1 MDMNGVLLNDSGKTK
16 FLKHYEEKLMTT
28 IKHRS
33 LGTNVSYRGLIR
45 LECYKLIKH
54 LLGMEIYKPFVICG
68 KNTQQKENLMYVIIV
83 YDVQVE
89 RIDDLRKYL
98 RRYLNWVQNSVF
110 EGELTLAQLE
120 EIKVGISRHTDKEKD
135 HLLIYQVR
143 DKDLLKKHT
152 IGTLKS
158 EPSTII

>member
-1 MDMNGVLLNDSGKTK
+1 
-16 FLKHYEEKLMTT
+16 
-28 IKHRS
+28 
-33 LGTNVSYRGLIR
+33 
-45 LECYKLIKH
+45 
-54 LLGMEIYKPFVICG
+54 
-68 KNTQQKENLMYVIIV
+68 MYVIIV

-98 RRYLNWVQNSVF
+98 RRYLDWVQNSVF

-120 EIKVGISRHTDKEKD
+120 EIKVGISRHIDKEKD
-135 HLLIYQVR
+135 HLVIYQVR
-143 DKDLLKKHT
+143 DKELLKKDA

>member
-1 MDMNGVLLNDSGKTK
+1 
-16 FLKHYEEKLMTT
+16 
-28 IKHRS
+28 
-33 LGTNVSYRGLIR
+33 
-45 LECYKLIKH
+45 
-54 LLGMEIYKPFVICG
+54 
-68 KNTQQKENLMYVIIV
+68 MYVIIV

-98 RRYLNWVQNSVF
+98 RRYLDWVQNSVF

-120 EIKVGISRHTDKEKD
+120 EIKVGISRHIDIEKD

-143 DKDLLKKHT
+143 DKDLLKKQA

>member
-1 MDMNGVLLNDSGKTK
+1 
-16 FLKHYEEKLMTT
+16 
-28 IKHRS
+28 
-33 LGTNVSYRGLIR
+33 
-45 LECYKLIKH
+45 
-54 LLGMEIYKPFVICG
+54 
-68 KNTQQKENLMYVIIV
+68 MYVIIV

-98 RRYLNWVQNSVF
+98 RRYLEWMQNSVF
-110 EGELTLAQLE
+110 EGELTHAQLE
-120 EIKVGISRHTDKEKD
+120 GVKVGISHRINKEKD

-143 DKDLLKKHT
+143 DRQLLKKHA

>member
-1 MDMNGVLLNDSGKTK
+1 
-16 FLKHYEEKLMTT
+16 
-28 IKHRS
+28 
-33 LGTNVSYRGLIR
+33 
-45 LECYKLIKH
+45 
-54 LLGMEIYKPFVICG
+54 
-68 KNTQQKENLMYVIIV
+68 MYVIIV

-98 RRYLNWVQNSVF
+98 RRYIEWMQDSVF
-110 EGELTLAQLE
+110 EGELTPAQLE
-120 EIKVGISRHTDKEKD
+120 GVKVGISHRINKEKD

-143 DKDLLKKHT
+143 DRQLLKKHA

>member
-1 MDMNGVLLNDSGKTK
+1 
-16 FLKHYEEKLMTT
+16 
-28 IKHRS
+28 
-33 LGTNVSYRGLIR
+33 
-45 LECYKLIKH
+45 
-54 LLGMEIYKPFVICG
+54 
-68 KNTQQKENLMYVIIV
+68 MYVIIV

-98 RRYLNWVQNSVF
+98 RRYLEWMQDSVF
-110 EGELTLAQLE
+110 EGELTPAQLE
-120 EIKVGISRHTDKEKD
+120 GVKVGISHRINKEKD

-143 DKDLLKKHT
+143 DRQLLKKHA

>member
-1 MDMNGVLLNDSGKTK
+1 
-16 FLKHYEEKLMTT
+16 
-28 IKHRS
+28 
-33 LGTNVSYRGLIR
+33 
-45 LECYKLIKH
+45 
-54 LLGMEIYKPFVICG
+54 
-68 KNTQQKENLMYVIIV
+68 MYVIIV

-143 DKDLLKKHT
+143 DRRLLKKHA
-152 IGTLKS
+152 IGTPKS